1 MADTQVSTF
10 IPPKLKGMILAPSV
24 HSGGSPFSLSLLPF
38 CPDIF
43 VFSNSERSPMQSQIC
58 KQAPVLHWKHW
69 QGTALPKL
77 REEKRSY
84 LSRDSVTVLSNTIW
98 ENLVKDLLLHRYPF
112 TLFEYIPS
120 FWCRATEDE
129 HLQVNGRCSRQLEHY
144 AGRVIPIRKRKAVKK
159 KKEKACG
166 TWRH

>member
-1 MADTQVSTF
+1 M
-10 IPPKLKGMILAPSV
+10 PKS
-24 HSGGSPFSLSLLPF
+24 
-38 CPDIF
+38 
-43 VFSNSERSPMQSQIC
+43 
-58 KQAPVLHWKHW
+58 
-69 QGTALPKL
+69 

-129 HLQVNGRCSRQLEHY
+129 HLQVNGRCSRQLEHS
-144 AGRVIPIRKRKAVKK
+144 AGRVILIRKRRRVKRK
-159 KKEKACG
+159 GLWYMETLGVGFLDCYISCSL
-166 TWRH
+166 RI